1 MTRDQIS
8 EAISDRTLRDWCL
21 FIDRDGVI
29 NTRIAD
35 GYVRTWAEFDFAPGV
50 LDALASLSA
59 WAPRIVIVTN
69 QQGVGKGLM
78 SAVDLAEIHDRMRRD
93 IAAAGGRIDTVI
105 ACPHLASECCECRKP
120 LPGMALSFLREHPE
134 VDGTLSIMVGDTAS
148 DIEMGRRLG
157 AQTGGALTVRI
168 DSIADPLADL
178 TYPNLAAFAVAVRA
192 SLATNADH
200 SAE

>member
-1 MTRDQIS
+1 MNTLAQETRR
-8 EAISDRTLRDWCL
+8 RTASGRIWCL
-21 FIDRDGVI
+21 FLDRDGVV
-29 NTRIAD
+29 NRRIMN
-35 GYVRTWAEFDFAPGV
+35 GYVRDWGQFEFEPGA
-50 LDALASLSA
+50 LKALAALA
-59 WAPRIVIVTN
+59 GWAPRIVVVTN
-69 QQGVGKGLM
+69 QQGVGKSLM
-78 SAVDLAEIHDRMRRD
+78 TDADLEDIHGRMRRE
-93 IAAAGGRIDTVI
+93 IEGAGGRIDDVRV
-105 ACPHLASECCECRKP
+105 CPHLASRGCDCRKP
-120 LPGMALSFLREHPE
+120 APGMALSYLAEHPE